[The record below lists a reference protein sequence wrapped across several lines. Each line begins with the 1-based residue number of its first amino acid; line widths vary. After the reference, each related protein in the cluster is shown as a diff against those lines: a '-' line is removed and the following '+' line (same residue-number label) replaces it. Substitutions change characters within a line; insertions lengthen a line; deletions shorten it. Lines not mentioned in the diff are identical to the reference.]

1 MSDIE
6 SPGTAR
12 AELPRQFSFLST
24 LALGYSI
31 TNSWAGYAGI
41 LSIPLVMGGSPTA
54 FFGLVVASIAC
65 CFITAGLAEL
75 ASAFPTSGGPF
86 HFAFMASAPK
96 HRAAVSFVV
105 GWLTMISWCT
115 VSTSN
120 GIVCAQMISGLVTV
134 HRPSFTE
141 AAWRIYLIYLLIVLL
156 STMVVCF
163 LPRVIPLVED
173 FILTFS
179 LLTFSASFITVLAM
193 QDHKQS
199 APTVFFAYENHTGWG
214 DGTAFM
220 IGAGTCMYAYITVDS
235 ITHIA
240 DEVPEPGRNI
250 PRAMMSTV
258 LTGMVTCIPYS
269 VTILFCTTD
278 LNAVASSSIPIYT
291 AYLQAT
297 SSSAVATLF
306 TAWVIFFYC
315 AAELS
320 CILTAGRLAYTF
332 ARAGGLP
339 YSSFFLKIT
348 NEMPLNATLG
358 CCVFICLYGLIYIGS
373 ASAFNSLISIVIIE
387 LNICYVIP
395 QGIVLLRGREAV
407 LPRRA
412 FALGKHVG
420 PFCNAVAVLWV
431 AVILVFFCLPLRLP
445 TTVHDMNYVS
455 VVLAGFVA
463 LIALGWWGGKRRTF
477 TGPETEFPHDGQTGM
492 ARVPDE

>member
-12 AELPRQFSFLST
+12 AGLPRQFSFLST

-41 LSIPLVMGGSPTA
+41 LSIPLVMGGGPTA
-54 FFGLVVASIAC
+54 FFGLFVASIAC

-75 ASAFPTSGGPF
+75 ASAFPTSGGPY
-86 HFAFMASAPK
+86 HFAFIVSAPK

-120 GIVCAQMISGLVTV
+120 GIVCEGCI
-134 HRPSFTE
+134 
-141 AAWRIYLIYLLIVLL
+141 I
-156 STMVVCF
+156 
-163 LPRVIPLVED
+163 
-173 FILTFS
+173 TFS
-179 LLTFSASFITVLAM
+179 LLTFGTSLITVLAM
-193 QDHKQS
+193 QDQKQS
-199 APTVFFAYENHTGWG
+199 AHTVFLAYENLTGWS

-235 ITHIA
+235 VTHIA
-240 DEVPEPGRNI
+240 DEVPNPGRNI
-250 PRAMMSTV
+250 PRAMMATV
-258 LTGMVTCIPYS
+258 LTGMVTCIPYAIA
-269 VTILFCTTD
+269 ILFCTTD
-278 LNAVASSSIPIYT
+278 LKAVASSPIPIYT

-297 SSSAVATLF
+297 SSPVAATLL

-320 CILTAGRLAYTF
+320 CLLTAGRLAYTF

-339 YSSFFLKIT
+339 YSSFFVKIT

-358 CCVFICLYGLIYIGS
+358 CS
-373 ASAFNSLISIVIIE
+373 TAFDSFISIVIIA

-395 QGIVLLRGREAV
+395 QAIVLLRGRDAV
-407 LPRRA
+407 LGRRA
-412 FALGKHVG
+412 FALGKYFG
-420 PFCNAVAVLWV
+420 LFCNTVAVLWV
-431 AVILVFFCLPLRLP
+431 AVILVFFCLPLTIP
-445 TTVHDMNYVS
+445 TTVHEMNYAS
-455 VVLAGFVA
+455 VVLAGFIA
-463 LIALGWWGGKRRTF
+463 LIGIGWWGGKRKTF
-477 TGPETEFPHDGQTGM
+477 TGPQTDRDGTSAWGGCILAGCSWEANRYGRAAVVVVYCACYSQ
-492 ARVPDE
+492 